1 MGLFV
6 VCPDAAPA
14 SRGYETGTFSDTRTL
29 AGTRDLFEGVVETGD
44 RGSAVRKRLQTA
56 VDAGSAGAVLTTS
69 FAREGA
75 YGFDWCDTTSA
86 NPDAPRIAAR
96 ARASNPCHVSPRD
109 GISAVG
115 AQRRRVPGR
124 DGPARRGRRAL
135 RIHARRATS
144 RLGALAETQGRV
156 GCQRLPIGE
165 NPADRRSPGQ
175 RCRSLRSGSSAS

>member
-1 MGLFV
+1 MVRRGSTVRVRQRACTKTLQMGLFV

-86 NPDAPRIAAR
+86 NPDAPPNCGTR
-96 ARASNPCHVSPRD
+96 SGQQS
-109 GISAVG
+109 
-115 AQRRRVPGR
+115 VP
-124 DGPARRGRRAL
+124 
-135 RIHARRATS
+135 
-144 RLGALAETQGRV
+144 
-156 GCQRLPIGE
+156 RLP
-165 NPADRRSPGQ
+165 
-175 RCRSLRSGSSAS
+175 